1 MKVILIAAAL
11 APLTLS
17 PVNSAPLSDDEF
29 ARADDASKIFIAVG
43 ELAAAHATC
52 GAPILD
58 KAAHVI
64 LDAPVTNQ
72 YYNQHRQEVAASM
85 HNGADTFHQEL
96 AEQGQ
101 SAACA
106 TAVRVSTVLY
116 NRWTHH

>member
-1 MKVILIAAAL
+1 MKVILIATAL
-11 APLTLS
+11 ATLTLS
-17 PVNSAPLSDDEF
+17 PVNSAPLSDGEF

-43 ELAAAHATC
+43 GFAAAHGTC

-64 LDAPVTNQ
+64 LDMPVANQ
-72 YYNQHRQEVAASM
+72 YYTQHSQEVAASM
-85 HNGADTFHQEL
+85 QIGADTFNKEL

>member
-17 PVNSAPLSDDEF
+17 PVNSASLSDDDF
-29 ARADDASKIFIAVG
+29 ARADYASKIFIALG
-43 ELAAAHATC
+43 EFAAAHVTC

-64 LDAPVTNQ
+64 LDMPVANQ

-85 HNGADTFHQEL
+85 QNGVDTFNKEL

-106 TAVRVSTVLY
+106 TAVKVSTFLY

>member
-17 PVNSAPLSDDEF
+17 PVNSAPLSDGEF
-29 ARADDASKIFIAVG
+29 ARADAASQIFIALG
-43 ELAAAHATC
+43 AFAAAHGTC

-64 LDAPVTNQ
+64 LDVPVTNQ

-85 HNGADTFHQEL
+85 QIGADTFNKEL
-96 AEQGQ
+96 DEQGK